1 MRDLFYATPARLKF
15 LKTDRTEAEAI
26 RDVVRRLAMS
36 RPDVAFTVAGE
47 ERAPV
52 TWVAALPDAPGR
64 LKRLGDV
71 LGADFRANAIE
82 VRGGRDGLW
91 LEGFAGLP
99 TYSKGNALGLYLFV
113 NGRPVRD
120 KLMLGAV
127 RAAYADYLPRDRH
140 PVVALF
146 VTVDPREVDVNVHPA
161 KTEVRFRDAGLMR
174 ALIVRALQEALTA
187 RQRAHG
193 LDRRRRHHRGVPPQS
208 AAARRVG
215 LADVAGAAV
224 PATQARASPPRSPA
238 RPRALPRR
246 RRRRSRSAGRRRTPA
261 CTNSRPSPTPST
273 GRSAPRAP
281 RSTRPTSWRRPA
293 TAW

>member
-1 MRDLFYATPARLKF
+1 MSPSRWPARS
-15 LKTDRTEAEAI
+15 A
-26 RDVVRRLAMS
+26 RRS
-36 RPDVAFTVAGE
+36 
-47 ERAPV
+47 
-52 TWVAALPDAPGR
+52 TWVAALPDAAGR

-99 TYSKGNALGLYLFV
+99 TYSKANALGLYLFV
-113 NGRPVRD
+113 NGRAVRD

-127 RAAYADYLPRDRH
+127 RAAYADHLPRDRH

-161 KTEVRFRDAGLMR
+161 KTEVRFRDAGLVR
-174 ALIVRALQEALTA
+174 ALIVRALQEALLRDSA
-187 RQRAHG
+187 RAASTGGAATIAAFRPN
-193 LDRRRRHHRGVPPQS
+193 PPRP
-208 AAARRVG
+208 AGWDWRT
-215 LADVAGAAV
+215 LAGAAV
-224 PATQARASPPRSPA
+224 AGDPRLRRVRRCA
-238 RPRALPRR
+238 RR
-246 RRRRSRSAGRRRTPA
+246 RARGLCRGGAGRVRGRRAVGGRPHA
-261 CTNSRPSPTPST
+261 RIRRPSPTPST

-281 RSTRPTSWRRPA
+281 RSTRPISWRRPA